1 MKKFLK
7 LVLFLLVVALSVL
20 AFKWVYYHNRS
31 LSAEKFNV
39 RRALNDISI
48 IADKPHSVFDDSERD
63 AVRSFLVGRLVQ
75 LGGEP
80 VVYRYDSVEC
90 KFGKLLD
97 ISNIYCEFRP
107 RAGSEPSSWILLSAH
122 YDSRYKYVRDNVL
135 QVSKGAADD
144 GYGLAVILELLRG
157 ALSYQNEWN
166 QGIKVIF
173 TDGEEVDMAG
183 SSILMKMEPSLTD
196 NVGLL
201 VNVEA
206 RGAKGPAMI
215 FESSKGN
222 SKVMDFYFDNSPL
235 PLSYSLSSSV
245 YEHLPSYTDFQQFS
259 QRCNG
264 LNIAVIDNLD
274 IYHSSKD
281 TYNNVSEESL
291 LNYGLQLEPMLRTF
305 LVGKEFSDPHYFD
318 SEDDMIFFTIPLL
331 GSFSC
336 GKGLWYILESLL
348 VLLFSFIFG
357 IYLSLGKITIKG
369 MTGKSLL
376 ILVLAL
382 ISAALAAV
390 IGLYAVIPSVLIFIA
405 VYLVNRKKNANY
417 AFEMLFGLSLLL
429 FVLALVL
436 FIATGE
442 TFMFSI
448 PLFAILIALLL
459 HLVVFLNNMAVFSAA
474 LIALTGYS
482 FLYILALSLGNMAD
496 LPIAFLAVIYL
507 TAIVS
512 LFEIFMIQK
521 R

>member
-7 LVLFLLVVALSVL
+7 IVVFLLVIALSAL

-31 LSAEKFNV
+31 LSVEKFNA

-80 VVYRYDSVEC
+80 IVYDYDSVEC
-90 KFGKLLD
+90 KFGKLLNV
-97 ISNIYCEFRP
+97 SNIYCEFRP
-107 RAGSEPSSWILLSAH
+107 EAETEPSSWVLLTAH
-122 YDSRYKYVRDNVL
+122 YDSRYRYVRDNAL
-135 QVSKGAADD
+135 QISKGAADD

-157 ALSYQNEWN
+157 ALSYRGEWN

-173 TDGEEVDMAG
+173 TDGEEVAMAG
-183 SSILMKMEPSLTD
+183 SSTLMKMNPSLVD
-196 NVGLL
+196 DVGLL
-201 VNVEA
+201 VNIEA

-215 FESSKGN
+215 FESTKGN

-235 PLSYSLSSSV
+235 PLSYSLSSFV
-245 YEHLPSYTDFQQFS
+245 YDRLPSYTDFQQFS
-259 QRCNG
+259 QKCNG

-281 TYNNVSEESL
+281 NYNNVSEESL
-291 LNYGLQLEPMLRTF
+291 LNYGIQLEPLLRSF
-305 LVGKEFSDPHYFD
+305 LVGKEYSDPHYFD
-318 SEDDMIFFTIPLL
+318 SEEDMIFFSIPLL

-336 GKGLWYILESLL
+336 GKGLWYFLNSLL

-357 IYLSLGKITIKG
+357 IYLSLGKITVKG
-369 MTGKSLL
+369 MMGKSCL
-376 ILVLAL
+376 ILIIALA
-382 ISAALAAV
+382 SAALAAV
-390 IGLYAVIPSVLIFIA
+390 IGLYSVIPSFLVFIV
-405 VYLVNRKKNANY
+405 VYLVKRKNNTNY
-417 AFEMLFGLSLLL
+417 PFEMLFGISLLL
-429 FVLALVL
+429 FIFAIVL

-442 TFMFSI
+442 TFMFAI
-448 PLFAILIALLL
+448 PLFAILMALML
-459 HLVVFLNNMAVFSAA
+459 HLVVFLNNLAA
-474 LIALTGYS
+474 LSASLIVLSGYS
-482 FLYILALSLGNMAD
+482 FLYILALSLGTMAGI
-496 LPIAFLAVIYL
+496 PIAFLAVMYL